1 MANIEY
7 KRRSCRSV
15 TVGSVRIGEES
26 PISVQTMTN
35 TDTRDTDATIN
46 QIKSL
51 YSAGADI
58 IRLAVPDAEAADAF
72 GRIKKELPDVPLVA
86 DIHFDYRLALACA
99 ERGADKIRINPGN
112 IGGEENVRKVADAC
126 RRRGIP
132 IRIGVNGGSAEKS
145 IVEKHGGVCAEALA
159 ESALYHARL
168 LENCDFEDIII
179 AVKASDV
186 PTTIKANRILAE
198 ACPYPLHIG
207 VTEAGGEYSG
217 IIKSAAGIGTLLS
230 EGIGDT
236 IRISLTA
243 APEKEVK
250 AGIELLRA
258 LSLRSGPDIIA
269 CPTCGRTKIDLIGI
283 YDEFCRRATPE
294 IPGFSSL
301 DITVAIMGCIV
312 NGPGEASRADI
323 GLAGGSGRA
332 AIFSQGKT
340 LMTVPQEK
348 AVDAL
353 IDEIKRRYPA
363 K

>member
-1 MANIEY
+1 MANNEY
-7 KRRSCRSV
+7 KRRSCRSA
-15 TVGSVRIGEES
+15 TVGTVKIGGGA
-26 PISVQTMTN
+26 PLSVQTMTN

-58 IRLAVPDAEAADAF
+58 IRLAVPDNEAAEAF
-72 GRIKKELPDVPLVA
+72 GRIKKALPDAPLVA
-86 DIHFDYRLALACA
+86 DIHFDYRLAIICA
-99 ERGADKIRINPGN
+99 ELGADKIRINPGN
-112 IGGEENVRKVADAC
+112 IGGEDNVRKVADAC

-145 IVEKHGGVCAEALA
+145 IVEKYGGVCAEALA

-168 LENCDFEDIII
+168 LENCNFEDIII

-198 ACPYPLHIG
+198 SCPYPLHIG

-243 APEKEVK
+243 APEKEVR

-283 YDEFCRRATPE
+283 YDEFCRRAPAE

-301 DITVAIMGCIV
+301 DISIAIMGCIV

-340 LMTVPQEK
+340 LMTVEQEK